1 MRKEQE
7 VAGVAGFKGKT
18 MRKMCFQIMEQ
29 LDWAFKLYREGTGS
43 GGSGGFVTIEEF
55 QANSKNVKTRS

>member
-55 QANSKNVKTRS
+55 